1 MISAMWMNGEDSPDP
16 ESFGARVRRLR
27 MARGLSQSDFAAA
40 LSVSTAA
47 VCNWELDRAR
57 PKVGRMHAI
66 AALLEVTA
74 DKLFGRGTT
83 GPLHEKLAQSREEIA
98 RLAGTTPEKVRIII
112 EI

>member
-1 MISAMWMNGEDSPDP
+1 MISVMWTKGEKSPDP
-16 ESFGARVRRLR
+16 ESFGTRVRRLR
-27 MARGLSQSDFAAA
+27 MAKGLSQSDFATA
-40 LSVSTAA
+40 LSVSTTA

-66 AALLEVTA
+66 AKLLDVTA
-74 DKLFGRGTT
+74 DKLFNRGTT